1 MGDRVSISFK
11 KGDDESVCLFH
22 HWGGQDFPRIAQVWL
37 EVHERMVDKHRE
49 KNISCPIS
57 RLDVDNLM
65 LQFIRYLS
73 AREDCN
79 GFYGKHGERNPDFF
93 TSSLYLG
100 GTKDDGDN
108 SDNGHFTIEL

>member
-1 MGDRVSISFK
+1 
-11 KGDDESVCLFH
+11 
-22 HWGGQDFPRIAQVWL
+22 
-37 EVHERMVDKHRE
+37 
-49 KNISCPIS
+49 
-57 RLDVDNLM
+57 M

-100 GTKDDGDN
+100 TKNSGDN